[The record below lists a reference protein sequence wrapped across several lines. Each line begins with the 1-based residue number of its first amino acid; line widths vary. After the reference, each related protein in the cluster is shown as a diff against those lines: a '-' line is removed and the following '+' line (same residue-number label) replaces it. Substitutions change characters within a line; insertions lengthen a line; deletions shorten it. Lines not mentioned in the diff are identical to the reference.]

1 MNLTKYQN
9 TMILSLLAIGLLVN
23 ISQAQGNRYGFNEK
37 ETADSTNLENSRQ
50 IIAPNKTAQPQG
62 EFWQRFRADLKTTG
76 QQLGKAFN
84 RAREELSYSYRTSTT
99 KFPKNNN
106 LNRHQKR
113 FNGHVRTRNEA
124 RSTPYRKPLTNQQ
137 HKLPASSVPL
147 SGPGLKKG
155 RTTTLPPHPPLEI
168 VRPQQQ
174 QLQKPLN
181 NRPPET
187 QKAPVSSSPGKQEPK
202 IKPPVKK
209 EELPP
214 ANSTPPPPKKNS
226 DTSASTK
233 LTVTENNNKTDRNTT
248 PTKTENKPAYPF
260 ATKTEKPGYVKS
272 PYSPFALL
280 DVRGIKPGGLAME
293 PDSDRIF
300 RVPE

>member
-1 MNLTKYQN
+1 MNQTSYLN
-9 TMILSLLAIGLLVN
+9 TLILSLLAIGLLVN
-23 ISQAQGNRYGFNEK
+23 IAQAQGNRYGFHEK
-37 ETADSTNLENSRQ
+37 EAADSTNLEKSKQ
-50 IIAPNKTAQPQG
+50 IIPPNKTAQPQG
-62 EFWQRFRADLKTTG
+62 DFWQRFRADLKTTG

-84 RAREELSYSYRTSTT
+84 RTREELSYSYRTSTT
-99 KFPKNNN
+99 KFPRNNN

-137 HKLPASSVPL
+137 HKLPASSGSL
-147 SGPGLKKG
+147 SGAGLKKG

-181 NRPPET
+181 NRPPES
-187 QKAPVSSSPGKQEPK
+187 KEAPVSPLPGKQEPK

-214 ANSTPPPPKKNS
+214 SNSNPSPPDENS
-226 DTSASTK
+226 DTSPSTK
-233 LTVTENNNKTDRNTT
+233 LTVTENNIKTDRNST
-248 PTKTENKPAYPF
+248 PTKTESKPAYPF
-260 ATKTEKPGYVKS
+260 ATKTEKTGYVKS